1 MQTPLSRSS
10 ARRARR
16 AVHPWRRRF
25 SRQKRRFVA
34 SPLSAAGAPPTLPSI
49 EAGRNAMTSKTRLMI
64 LTLAVAVNAAALTAL
79 HVAMVQGAE
88 QAVAA
93 NQEYDHIVVSAT
105 RTSDHL
111 ASEHAKSAC
120 PGTKAL

>member
-1 MQTPLSRSS
+1 
-10 ARRARR
+10 
-16 AVHPWRRRF
+16 
-25 SRQKRRFVA
+25 
-34 SPLSAAGAPPTLPSI
+34 
-49 EAGRNAMTSKTRLMI
+49 MTSKTRLMI
-64 LTLAVAVNAAALTAL
+64 LTLAVAVNAAALSAL

-105 RTSDHL
+105 RTP
-111 ASEHAKSAC
+111 SELAKSTC

>member
-1 MQTPLSRSS
+1 
-10 ARRARR
+10 
-16 AVHPWRRRF
+16 
-25 SRQKRRFVA
+25 
-34 SPLSAAGAPPTLPSI
+34 
-49 EAGRNAMTSKTRLMI
+49 MTSKTRLMI

-105 RTSDHL
+105 RTP
-111 ASEHAKSAC
+111 SELAKSTC

>member
-1 MQTPLSRSS
+1 
-10 ARRARR
+10 
-16 AVHPWRRRF
+16 
-25 SRQKRRFVA
+25 
-34 SPLSAAGAPPTLPSI
+34 
-49 EAGRNAMTSKTRLMI
+49 MI

-105 RTSDHL
+105 RTP
-111 ASEHAKSAC
+111 SELAKSTC

>member
-1 MQTPLSRSS
+1 
-10 ARRARR
+10 
-16 AVHPWRRRF
+16 
-25 SRQKRRFVA
+25 
-34 SPLSAAGAPPTLPSI
+34 
-49 EAGRNAMTSKTRLMI
+49 
-64 LTLAVAVNAAALTAL
+64 
-79 HVAMVQGAE
+79 MVQGAE